1 MRRTASGP
9 AFGSRSN
16 TSAAPTCFGL
26 FGVSVSRKVRSI
38 GGIERRI
45 GESPRSFVFVDE
57 TLLRGVAAPPTGHGG
72 WCAEPALRID
82 LYGRIK
88 RQWLRRLRHTSSSR
102 TSVARRSAARR
113 GGQGCDRITVRGVCQ
128 QAGANLGS
136 FVYHFGSREAFVAE
150 VIERWYGPLLEQM
163 SATVDR
169 ALPPAERLR
178 ELVLQLGDWAAAN
191 SRFITH
197 VLMDAASGEA
207 AAQQFVRSLANRHPA
222 LILRVV
228 AEAQRAREL
237 PRGEPLNV
245 LLFLMGAVAL
255 PILLTDRLAEARL
268 APAELTRTLVRF
280 AREREHRVQRLDW
293 ALRGLIRESRD
304 EKAHTR
310 H

>member
-1 MRRTASGP
+1 MAATTPSTS
-9 AFGSRSN
+9 SR
-16 TSAAPTCFGL
+16 
-26 FGVSVSRKVRSI
+26 
-38 GGIERRI
+38 ER
-45 GESPRSFVFVDE
+45 
-57 TLLRGVAAPPTGHGG
+57 LLRAGA
-72 WCAEPALRID
+72 
-82 LYGRIK
+82 
-88 RQWLRRLRHTSSSR
+88 RQ
-102 TSVARRSAARR
+102 ARRAGLRSL
-113 GGQGCDRITVRGVCQ
+113 TVRGVCQ

-228 AEAQRAREL
+228 AEAQRAGEL
-237 PRGEPLNV
+237 PRGEP
-245 LLFLMGAVAL
+245 LFLMGAVAL

-310 H
+310 P

>member
-1 MRRTASGP
+1 MRAGARQARQAGL
-9 AFGSRSN
+9 RS
-16 TSAAPTCFGL
+16 L
-26 FGVSVSRKVRSI
+26 
-38 GGIERRI
+38 
-45 GESPRSFVFVDE
+45 
-57 TLLRGVAAPPTGHGG
+57 
-72 WCAEPALRID
+72 
-82 LYGRIK
+82 
-88 RQWLRRLRHTSSSR
+88 
-102 TSVARRSAARR
+102 
-113 GGQGCDRITVRGVCQ
+113 TVRGVCQ

-150 VIERWYGPLLEQM
+150 VIERWYAPLLEQM

-169 ALPPAERLR
+169 ALTPKARLR

-207 AAQQFVRSLANRHPA
+207 AAQRFVRSLADRHPA

-245 LLFLMGAVAL
+245 MLFLMGAIAL
-255 PILLTDRLAEARL
+255 PILLTDRLAEAKL
-268 APAELTRTLVRF
+268 APAELTRALVRF
-280 AREREHRVQRLDW
+280 ARERAHRVQRLDW
-293 ALRGLIRESRD
+293 ALGGLTRESHD
-304 EKAHTR
+304 ESIQTR